1 MGREKELEKNK
12 EIIRRKKKEW
22 DKYWENKNKEK
33 MGRIQKEWEDIK
45 SSKNKNIE
53 RN

>member
-22 DKYWENKNKEK
+22 EKYRENKNKEK
-33 MGRIQKEWEDIK
+33 MGRIQKEWVEK
-45 SSKNKNIE
+45 KELKG
-53 RN
+53 